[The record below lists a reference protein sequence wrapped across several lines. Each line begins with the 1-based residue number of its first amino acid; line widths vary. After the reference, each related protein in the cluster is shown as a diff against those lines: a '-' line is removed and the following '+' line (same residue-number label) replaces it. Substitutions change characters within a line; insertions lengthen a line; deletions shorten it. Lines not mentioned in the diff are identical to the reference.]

1 MKQMKTKIYG
11 FGLFILTLAGI
22 QSCAPVYKCGED
34 RPTGNISGGNR
45 LVAVVEERDALCDEV
60 KVKDEENRFL
70 LKKNQSLAY
79 MNDSLV
85 TRNNELVGEY
95 AALETEHENLK
106 EKHEELKKEHINLGE
121 RYSAMM
127 SDNFQRGYYYEEQLK
142 NREAKI
148 AQRERELA
156 ERERRIK
163 ELERIIARQDSIAR
177 RLNELLREALL
188 GFKADELTI
197 EIKQGK
203 VYVSMSDKLM
213 FKSGS
218 AEVESKGKEALTILA
233 RVLNANPDFEI
244 AVEGHT
250 DNVPI
255 NNSKIYKDNWDLSV
269 ARATSMVR
277 LLTDTHKVDP
287 LRVTASGRGEYD
299 PKSTNTT
306 AEGRAQNRRTEII
319 LSPKLEELMMLIGE

>member
-1 MKQMKTKIYG
+1 MKTRT
-11 FGLFILTLAGI
+11 FGLGILFVAMATLNA
-22 QSCAPVYKCGED
+22 CAPVYKCGED
-34 RPTGNISGGNR
+34 RPTGNLPGGNR
-45 LVAVVEERDALCDEV
+45 LIAVVEERDALCDEV
-60 KVKDEENRFL
+60 KIKDEENRFL
-70 LKKNQSLAY
+70 VKKNQSLAF

-85 TRNNELVGEY
+85 LRNNELVGEY
-95 AALETEHENLK
+95 AELQGEYNTLNT
-106 EKHEELKKEHINLGE
+106 KHAELKKEHINLGE

-148 AQRERELA
+148 TQRERELA

-163 ELERIIARQDSIAR
+163 ELERIIARQDSIAK
-177 RLNELLREALL
+177 RLNQLLRDALL

-233 RVLNANPDFEI
+233 RVLNANPEFEI

-255 NNSKIYKDNWDLSV
+255 TNSKIYKDNWDLSV

-277 LLTDTHKVDP
+277 LLTDTHSVDP

-299 PKSTNTT
+299 PKATNST

>member
-1 MKQMKTKIYG
+1 MKTKVYG
-11 FGLFILTLAGI
+11 ISLFAIALVTI
-22 QSCAPVYKCGED
+22 QSCAPIYKCGED
-34 RPTGNISGGNR
+34 RPTGSIPGGNR
-45 LVAVVEERDALCDEV
+45 LIAVVEERDALCDEV

-70 LKKNQSLAY
+70 LKKNQSLTY

-95 AALETEHENLK
+95 AALETEHQNLK
-106 EKHEELKKEHINLGE
+106 DKHEDLKKEHINLGE

-142 NREAKI
+142 NREAKL
-148 AQRERELA
+148 AQKEKELI
-156 ERERRIK
+156 ERERRIA

-177 RLNELLREALL
+177 RLNQLLRDALL

-218 AEVESKGKEALTILA
+218 AEVEAKGKEALTILA
-233 RVLNANPDFEI
+233 RVLNANKDFEI

-255 NNSKIYKDNWDLSV
+255 NNSKVYKDNWDLSV

-277 LLTDTHKVDP
+277 LLTDTHNVDP
-287 LRVTASGRGEYD
+287 IRVTASGRGEYD
-299 PKSTNTT
+299 PKSLNST

>member
-1 MKQMKTKIYG
+1 MKTKIYG
-11 FGLFILTLAGI
+11 FSLLTAALVTI
-22 QSCAPVYKCGED
+22 QSCAPVYKCGDD
-34 RPTGNISGGNR
+34 RPSGSIHGGNR
-45 LVAVVEERDALCDEV
+45 LLAVVEERDALCDEI

-85 TRNNELVGEY
+85 RRNNELVGEY
-95 AALETEHENLK
+95 LALETEHQNLK
-106 EKHEELKKEHINLGE
+106 VKHEDLKKEHINLGE

-142 NREAKI
+142 NREAKL
-148 AQRERELA
+148 AQKEKELI
-156 ERERRIK
+156 ERERRIA

-177 RLNELLREALL
+177 RLNQLLRDALL
-188 GFKADELTI
+188 GFQADELTI

-233 RVLNANPDFEI
+233 RVLNANKDFEI

-255 NNSKIYKDNWDLSV
+255 NNSKVYKDNWDLSV

-277 LLTDTHKVDP
+277 LLTDTHNVDP
-287 LRVTASGRGEYD
+287 IRVTASGRGEYD
-299 PKSTNTT
+299 PKSTNSN

>member
-1 MKQMKTKIYG
+1 MKAKIH
-11 FGLFILTLAGI
+11 GLSLVVLALAGM

-34 RPTGNISGGNR
+34 RPSGSIPGGNR

-60 KVKDEENRFL
+60 KVKDDENQFL
-70 LKKNQSLAY
+70 LKKNQSLVF

-85 TRNNELVGEY
+85 TRNSELVGEY
-95 AALETEHENLK
+95 AELEAEHEELK
-106 EKHEELKKEHINLGE
+106 EEHEELKKEHINLGE

-127 SDNFQRGYYYEEQLK
+127 SDNLQRGYYYEEQLK

-148 AQRERELA
+148 AQRERELEA
-156 ERERRIK
+156 RQRRIE

-177 RLNELLREALL
+177 RLNQLLRDALL

-233 RVLNANPDFEI
+233 RVLNANPEFEI
-244 AVEGHT
+244 AIEGHT

-255 NNSKIYKDNWDLSV
+255 TSSKVYKDNWDLSV

-277 LLTDTHKVDP
+277 LLTDTHNVDP
-287 LRVTASGRGEYD
+287 IRVTAAGRGEYD
-299 PKSTNTT
+299 PKSSNST

>member
-1 MKQMKTKIYG
+1 MKTRT
-11 FGLFILTLAGI
+11 FGLSILFVAMATLNA
-22 QSCAPVYKCGED
+22 CAPVYKCGED
-34 RPTGNISGGNR
+34 RPTGNLPGGNR
-45 LVAVVEERDALCDEV
+45 LIAVVEERDALCDEV
-60 KVKDEENRFL
+60 KIKDEENRFL
-70 LKKNQSLAY
+70 LKKNQSLAF

-85 TRNNELVGEY
+85 LRNNELVGEY
-95 AALETEHENLK
+95 AELQGEYNTLNT
-106 EKHEELKKEHINLGE
+106 KHAELKKEHINLGE

-156 ERERRIK
+156 EGERRIK
-163 ELERIIARQDSIAR
+163 ELERIIARQDSIAK
-177 RLNELLREALL
+177 RLNQLLRDTLL

-203 VYVSMSDKLM
+203 VYISMSDKLM

-218 AEVESKGKEALTILA
+218 AEVESKGKEALTILG
-233 RVLNANPDFEI
+233 RVLNANPEFEI
-244 AVEGHT
+244 SVEGHT

-255 NNSKIYKDNWDLSV
+255 TNSKIYKDNWDLSV

-277 LLTDTHKVDP
+277 LLTDTHRVDP
-287 LRVTASGRGEYD
+287 LRVTASGRGEYN
-299 PKSTNTT
+299 PKATNNT
-306 AEGRAQNRRTEII
+306 AVGRAQNRRTEII
-319 LSPKLEELMMLIGE
+319 LYPKLEELMMLIGE